1 MYGYGAKSQIIKKK
15 VLSNE
20 IRFCHYVTTFINLLY
35 YSVLLKV
42 SWNLLQAIAASH
54 LAVADFTVVYTKWSS
69 DRIGMYNDFRFVH
82 ILFLYFYI
90 SKYCSYELS
99 IHQS

>member
-35 YSVLLKV
+35 YSYVLLKV
-42 SWNLLQAIAASH
+42 SWNLLQAIATSH
-54 LAVADFTVVYTKWSS
+54 SAVADFTVVYTKWSS
-69 DRIGMYNDFRFVH
+69 DRKGVYNDFRFLY
-82 ILFLYFYI
+82 IFLYDNI
-90 SKYCSYELS
+90 
-99 IHQS
+99 